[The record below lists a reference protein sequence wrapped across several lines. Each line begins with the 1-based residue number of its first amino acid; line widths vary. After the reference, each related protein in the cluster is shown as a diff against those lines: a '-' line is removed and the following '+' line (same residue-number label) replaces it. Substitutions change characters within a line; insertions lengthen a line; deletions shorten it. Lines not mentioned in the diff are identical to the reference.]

1 MHSDHLKSK
10 VAIVTGASK
19 GIGRAIALSLA
30 KAGMSVAL
38 AARARKGLEAVAK
51 EIERAGGTCMT
62 IPTDVSVESQ
72 VAHLIAETT
81 TKFGRVDVLVNNA
94 GYGVFANIIDADVKD
109 FDGMMQVNLRGVF
122 LCSKAVLP
130 YMFKQHAGDIINISS
145 LAGKNSFVG
154 GAMYSAS
161 KWGLIGFARSLM
173 LEVREHNVRVVTICP
188 GSVNTSFSDHSAD
201 AARIIQPEDVAET
214 VLFALSMPGRSNVS
228 EIDIRPTLKP
238 K

>member
-1 MHSDHLKSK
+1 MQNEPLKNK

-19 GIGRAIALSLA
+19 GIGKAIALSLA

-38 AARARKGLEAVAK
+38 AARDRKGLEAVAK
-51 EIERAGGTCMT
+51 EIESGGGASAV

-72 VAHLIAETT
+72 VANLIKETS
-81 TKFGRVDVLVNNA
+81 KKYGRVDVLVNNA
-94 GYGVFANIIDADVKD
+94 GYGVFSNIIDADVKD

-122 LCSKAVLP
+122 LCCKAVLP
-130 YMFKQHAGDIINISS
+130 YMFRQNGGDIINISS

-154 GAMYSAS
+154 GAMYSAT
-161 KWGLIGFARSLM
+161 KWGLIGFSRSLM

-188 GSVNTSFSDHSAD
+188 GSVNTSFSDHSGD
-201 AARIIQPEDVAET
+201 AGKIIQPEDVAET
-214 VLFALSMPGRSNVS
+214 VFFALSMPGRSNVS

>member
-1 MHSDHLKSK
+1 MRIDHLKGK
-10 VAIVTGASK
+10 VAVVTGASK
-19 GIGRAIALSLA
+19 GIGRAIALSFA
-30 KAGMSVAL
+30 DAGMSVVL
-38 AARARKGLEAVAK
+38 AARDQKSLEKVAK
-51 EIERAGGTCMT
+51 EIESAGGNCSS
-62 IPTDVSVESQ
+62 IPTDVTSESQ
-72 VAHLIAETT
+72 VAHLIAETS
-81 TKFGRVDVLVNNA
+81 KNYGRVDVLVNNA
-94 GYGVFANIIDADVKD
+94 GYGVFSNIVDADVKD

-130 YMFKQHAGDIINISS
+130 HMFRQHGGDIINISS

-154 GAMYSAS
+154 GAMYSAT

-173 LEVREHNVRVVTICP
+173 LEVRDHNVRVVTICP
-188 GSVNTSFSDHSAD
+188 GSVNTSFSDHSGD
-201 AARIIQPEDVAET
+201 TGKIIQPEDVAET